1 MTAAPV
7 NTADPIPATESKPSK
22 RRARGLPVVAPN
34 PVGTPPVDAKPLVP
48 INAKLLIDDAETA
61 ALLGLS
67 VGSIANLESRDP
79 DFPRPVDWALERKL
93 RRRTDVEAYVERLKQ
108 RRT

>member
-1 MTAAPV
+1 MS
-7 NTADPIPATESKPSK
+7 TADPMPAAEPRTSK
-22 RRARGLPVVAPN
+22 RRARVLPM
-34 PVGTPPVDAKPLVP
+34 GTPATVASTTGDARPFVP
-48 INAKLLIDDAETA
+48 INAKLLIDNAETA
-61 ALLGLS
+61 TLLGLS

-93 RRRTDVEAYVERLKQ
+93 RRQTDVEAYVERLKQ

>member
-1 MTAAPV
+1 V
-7 NTADPIPATESKPSK
+7 STADPLPAGAAKPSK
-22 RRARGLPVVAPN
+22 RRARVLPLVAPS
-34 PVGTPPVDAKPLVP
+34 PTGTTAGDTKPCVP

>member
-1 MTAAPV
+1 M
-7 NTADPIPATESKPSK
+7 NTAEPKQAGEPKPGK
-22 RRARGLPVVAPN
+22 RRARPLPLVSSIPN
-34 PVGTPPVDAKPLVP
+34 GTTSSDAKPFVP
-48 INAKLLIDDAETA
+48 IKEKLLIDDAETA

-93 RRRTDVEAYVERLKQ
+93 RRRTDVEAYVERLEQ

>member
-1 MTAAPV
+1 MPAAGP
-7 NTADPIPATESKPSK
+7 EPSK
-22 RRARGLPVVAPN
+22 RRARVMPM
-34 PVGTPPVDAKPLVP
+34 GTPGGVGSTAGDAKPSVP
-48 INAKLLIDDAETA
+48 ITAKLLIDDAEAA

>member
-1 MTAAPV
+1 MS
-7 NTADPIPATESKPSK
+7 TADPMPAAGPRTSKGRARVLPMGTPGTPTSTVGDSKPS
-22 RRARGLPVVAPN
+22 
-34 PVGTPPVDAKPLVP
+34 VP
-48 INAKLLIDDAETA
+48 ITAKLLIDDAEAA

-79 DFPRPVDWALERKL
+79 EFPRPVDWAIERKL
-93 RRRTDVEAYVERLKQ
+93 RRRADVESYVERLKQ

>member
-1 MTAAPV
+1 M
-7 NTADPIPATESKPSK
+7 NTADPMPAGAAKLSK
-22 RRARGLPVVAPN
+22 RRARVLPLVATSPIDTAT
-34 PVGTPPVDAKPLVP
+34 GDAKPSVP
-48 INAKLLIDDAETA
+48 ITAKLLLDDAETA

-79 DFPRPVDWALERKL
+79 DFPRPVDWRLERKL
-93 RRRTDVEAYVERLKQ
+93 RRRTDVEAYVEQLKQ

>member
-1 MTAAPV
+1 MSTTDPMPAAEP
-7 NTADPIPATESKPSK
+7 KPSK
-22 RRARGLPVVAPN
+22 RRAGVLPM
-34 PVGTPPVDAKPLVP
+34 GTPGTIASATVDAKPSVP
-48 INAKLLIDDAETA
+48 ITAKLLIDDAEAA

>member
-1 MTAAPV
+1 MSTTDQTHAAEP
-7 NTADPIPATESKPSK
+7 KPSQ
-22 RRARGLPVVAPN
+22 RRARVLPM
-34 PVGTPPVDAKPLVP
+34 GTPSMVGGTTGDTKPSVP
-48 INAKLLIDDAETA
+48 ITAKLLIDDAEAA

>member
-1 MTAAPV
+1 MS
-7 NTADPIPATESKPSK
+7 TADPLPADEAKPNR
-22 RRARGLPVVAPN
+22 RRARVLSMDAATAS
-34 PVGTPPVDAKPLVP
+34 GTATGDARPFVP

>member
-1 MTAAPV
+1 MPAAEP
-7 NTADPIPATESKPSK
+7 KPGK
-22 RRARGLPVVAPN
+22 RRARVPPLVAPS
-34 PVGTPPVDAKPLVP
+34 PTGTTAGDAKPFVP

>member
-1 MTAAPV
+1 M
-7 NTADPIPATESKPSK
+7 NTAEPKQAGEPKPGK
-22 RRARGLPVVAPN
+22 RRASLQPIVSSSPN
-34 PVGTPPVDAKPLVP
+34 GTTSSDAKPYVP
-48 INAKLLIDDAETA
+48 IKEKLLIDDAETA

-79 DFPRPVDWALERKL
+79 NFPRPVDLVLERKL
-93 RRRTDVEAYVERLKQ
+93 RRRTDVEAFVERLKH

>member
-1 MTAAPV
+1 MSTA
-7 NTADPIPATESKPSK
+7 ESK
-22 RRARGLPVVAPN
+22 RRAGVLPMVVP
-34 PVGTPPVDAKPLVP
+34 GTIDSATGDPKPLVP
-48 INAKLLIDDAETA
+48 INEKLLIDDAEAA

-79 DFPRPVDWALERKL
+79 EFPRPVDWAIERKL
-93 RRRTDVEAYVERLKQ
+93 RRRTDVEAYVERLDQ